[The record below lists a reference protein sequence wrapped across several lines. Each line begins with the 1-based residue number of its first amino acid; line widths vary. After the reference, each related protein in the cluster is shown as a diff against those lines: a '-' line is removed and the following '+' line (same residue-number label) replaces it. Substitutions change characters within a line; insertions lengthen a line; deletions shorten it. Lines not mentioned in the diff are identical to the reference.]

1 MVPRGGRNKGV
12 KDNLLHERANN
23 TVNLQRLVSYL
34 SLLWKFNNNEYVCLK
49 IISKIKF
56 KQTNLKKRHSNLDI
70 HFHIARQSG
79 Q

>member
-34 SLLWKFNNNEYVCLK
+34 SLLWKFNNN
-49 IISKIKF
+49 
-56 KQTNLKKRHSNLDI
+56 
-70 HFHIARQSG
+70 
-79 Q
+79 